1 MQILKEQSMEVS
13 KKLQKVFQH
22 CRAAQ
27 LTWLCFRFF
36 LELDSSMSCSEKN
49 MVTKKGLLEGFL
61 LGKPKGKA
69 SEQVISLLKC
79 SQSHCFHCIEQSTIV
94 FVFCTISHGP
104 FTPYQVYTLLGST
117 KLSCIL
123 FLHKQTKFKFGNIA
137 VLQYLFVI

>member
-1 MQILKEQSMEVS
+1 MEVS
-13 KKLQKVFQH
+13 KKPQKVGQH

-27 LTWLCFRFF
+27 LTWLCVSF
-36 LELDSSMSCSEKN
+36 LLEFDSSMSCSQKN
-49 MVTKKGLLEGFL
+49 MVTQKELLEGCL

-69 SEQVISLLKC
+69 SELVIPLLKC

-104 FTPYQVYTLLGST
+104 FTLYQVYTLPGST
-117 KLSCIL
+117 ELSCIL

-137 VLQYLFVI
+137 VLQYLSVI